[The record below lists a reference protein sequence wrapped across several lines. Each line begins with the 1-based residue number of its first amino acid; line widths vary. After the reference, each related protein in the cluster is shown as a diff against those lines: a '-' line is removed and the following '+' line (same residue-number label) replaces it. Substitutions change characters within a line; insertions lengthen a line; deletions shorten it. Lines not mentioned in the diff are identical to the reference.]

1 MRSRASFGE
10 IVDLEGA
17 ESGAERD
24 FTEITRDSHEARV
37 GATVVLVMNVAS
49 RDEPPGQGLRQAPLN
64 PTSLLAAVAAG
75 EEEALGE
82 LMRRHRHSVSSVVR
96 RIVSCP
102 ADAEEVVQDV
112 FVVVWKHAVRF
123 RGEANVTTWIHTIAR
138 NTAVSRLRQSHGM
151 PSMEAFLRDP
161 GFQVSQRRDPE
172 FEAIAAELRRQLM
185 STLAKLSA
193 VHRAVLVG
201 IVRYPSAAKLAE
213 GHHIV
218 IGTVK
223 SRLHRARQALRAALL
238 AS

>member
-1 MRSRASFGE
+1 
-10 IVDLEGA
+10 
-17 ESGAERD
+17 
-24 FTEITRDSHEARV
+24 
-37 GATVVLVMNVAS
+37 MNVAS
-49 RDEPPGQGLRQAPLN
+49 HYEPPGQGIVSSAAEPDE
-64 PTSLLAAVAAG
+64 SLLAAVAAG

-82 LMRRHRHSVSSVVR
+82 LMRRHRRSVSSVVR

-123 RGEANVTTWIHTIAR
+123 RGEAKVMTWIHTIAR
-138 NTAVSRLRQSHGM
+138 NTAVSRLRQNRGA
-151 PSMEAFLRDP
+151 PSTDILLGDP
-161 GFQVSQRRDPE
+161 GLLVSQPRNPE
-172 FEAIAAELRRQLM
+172 CEAIAAELGRQLM
-185 STLAKLSA
+185 TTLARLSA

-213 GHHIV
+213 GQHIL

-223 SRLHRARQALRAALL
+223 SRLHRARRALRAALL